1 MKWRN
6 LLIVFL
12 ALLAAFL
19 AYNYF
24 KQPFLKYFPEQVIDD
39 PVDLPDEQE
48 QELSSADLTTREKI
62 SQMLML
68 PLVIE
73 HEISTEDSNTD
84 STNNEVNLEENESL
98 KLLIEHKP
106 GFIIYFGENI
116 SYAEAKKYQSF
127 LLDHFEPKFLPLLAV
142 DHEGGLVQRFSGEG
156 FSILPSMRLFTE
168 GVSFSEDDADS
179 TSLNARER
187 NKLLNQ
193 SAQELSEVGIN
204 LILAPMVDYSPTHNP
219 ILSSRIG
226 NDPDKIVQVAQEY
239 IRAFSNW
246 RIMPVLKHF
255 PGIGS
260 IAQDLHY
267 NQDTVILDKNDTL
280 IFERILDQY
289 PNIGVMSTHLRIQDK
304 LAGQACSLSKQC
316 LDQLFQFY
324 PNVLVITDDLLM
336 ESASYIPGSKEKKPL
351 SSIAIEAIEAGN
363 HVLLF
368 GKGFDYAQLNS
379 LLNDLESKYEESLDF
394 QRLVDQTSQKIL
406 SLKGFNN

>member
-6 LLIVFL
+6 LLIVCL

-24 KQPFLKYFPEQVIDD
+24 KQPFLKYFPEQLIDD
-39 PVDLPDEQE
+39 PVDLPEEQE
-48 QELSSADLTTREKI
+48 QELSFADLSAREKI

-73 HEISTEDSNTD
+73 HEISSEDSNAD
-84 STNNEVNLEENESL
+84 STNNDINLEENETL

-106 GFIIYFGENI
+106 GFIIYFGEDI
-116 SYAEAKKYQSF
+116 SYAAAKKYQSF
-127 LLDHFEPKFLPLLAV
+127 LLDHFESKFLPLLAV

-156 FSILPSMRLFTE
+156 FSLLPSMRQLTDS
-168 GVSFSEDDADS
+168 VSFSEEDADS
-179 TSLNARER
+179 TLNARER
-187 NKLLNQ
+187 NVLLNQ

-204 LILAPMVDYSPTHNP
+204 LILAPMVDYSPRHSP

-246 RIMPVLKHF
+246 QIMPVLKHF

-260 IAQDLHY
+260 IARDLHF

-280 IFERILDQY
+280 IFERLLDQY

-324 PNVLVITDDLLM
+324 PSVLVITDDLLM
-336 ESASYIPGSKEKKPL
+336 ESANYIPGSKEKKPL
-351 SSIAIEAIEAGN
+351 STIAIEAIEAGN